1 MVMVVVVAL
10 VAWFTVL
17 SPRPKITMTDIALEN
32 ATPSCGIIFH
42 NPQSVGASFTLV
54 NTGNGNGFAVVDM
67 DGGTTPIGQNT
78 YYVPAGQSVTE
89 VFYVSVDCSS
99 SFAVSVWVSQVKPA

>member
-1 MVMVVVVAL
+1 
-10 VAWFTVL
+10 
-17 SPRPKITMTDIALEN
+17 
-32 ATPSCGIIFH
+32 
-42 NPQSVGASFTLV
+42 
-54 NTGNGNGFAVVDM
+54 M